1 MTHSNALIIFAREPK
16 PGKVKTRLL
25 TDLDTGFVTGLYRAF
40 IQDVM
45 TLALRPGDWSPFL
58 YFADDDADPP
68 FLSEFRAR
76 CPVVPQQGEDLGAR
90 MYRAA
95 GDCFALGYRRVSI
108 IGTDCLEVTGVDIK
122 QAFADLERTEY
133 CVGPSADGG
142 YYLIGMNVL
151 RPEPFADIDWGT
163 PTVLSKTL
171 EKVRQIEHN
180 VSLLSEKE
188 DIDTIAALLKLRG
201 RVLAGGVDAAYTA
214 QFIREHQQSL
224 PDA

>member
-40 IQDVM
+40 IQYVM

-58 YFADDDADPP
+58 YFDDADPP

-188 DIDTIAALLKLRG
+188 DIDTIAALLKFRG
-201 RVLAGGVDAAYTA
+201 HVLAGGVEAAHTA
-214 QFIREHQQSL
+214 QFIREHQQYL